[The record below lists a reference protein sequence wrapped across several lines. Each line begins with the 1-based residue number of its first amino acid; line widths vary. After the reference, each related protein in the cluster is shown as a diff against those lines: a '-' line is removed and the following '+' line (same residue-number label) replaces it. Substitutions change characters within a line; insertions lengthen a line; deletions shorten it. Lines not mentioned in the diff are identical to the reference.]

1 MASRWRISHLLL
13 LAVLGILL
21 ACSPNLGTDDT
32 PPQSSGS
39 SEPPVASASAS
50 LTSKFV
56 ASEQLTTVRTWVYQL
71 QGLDGGPLDL
81 QPLIDYPAD
90 LAVIDH
96 SRDGSEAGAF
106 SPDEIAA
113 LQRSG
118 KRVLGYMA
126 IGAADSDRFYDQQP
140 GDSLPFSHQQG
151 RSLVAAENPDF
162 PGTFYLRYWLAD
174 WQAILL
180 GEALPSWAQAT
191 RRPSSYLDRILE
203 AGFDGVYLDDI
214 DAYQQFNAE
223 GNGTRP
229 SAALEMLLLIQ
240 DISNQ
245 AKARHPGFLVFPQNG
260 EAIFQDAWENLDE
273 NGDGQIDRS
282 DRLIAVQNR
291 TLFLDLN
298 RNHRHDSNER
308 FLGQLDTNQDAI
320 LTRQEVEQAY
330 FGSIDG
336 LGAEDFFFKGEQA
349 EDNPFISTLT
359 ASDPRIADFKF
370 TAANYLTYALWQ
382 IPIFNVEYLTPGN
395 GVGLNQYQQTTSSQ
409 FRFENLGMTT
419 DAQAAASGEIDLQ
432 QLSIRRFA
440 APDRQL
446 DRLPPSQRSALSI
459 SQKS

>member
-21 ACSPNLGTDDT
+21 VYSSNLGTDI
-32 PPQSSGS
+32 PPRS

-50 LTSKFV
+50 LVSKFV

-81 QPLIDYPAD
+81 RPLIDYPAD

-106 SPDEIAA
+106 SPDEIAD

-140 GDSLPFSHQQG
+140 GDSHPFSHQRG

-162 PGTFYLRYWLAD
+162 PGTFYLRYWLSD

-180 GEALPSWAQAT
+180 GEALPSWVQAN
-191 RRPSSYLDRILE
+191 RWPNSSYLERILE

-214 DAYQQFNAE
+214 DAYQQFNEE

-240 DISNQ
+240 DISDQ
-245 AKARHPGFLVFPQNG
+245 AKARHPEFLVFPQNG

-273 NGDGQIDRS
+273 NGDGQIDQS

-298 RNHRHDSNER
+298 GNHRHDSDER
-308 FLGQLDTNQDAI
+308 FLGQLDTNQNAI
-320 LTRQEVEQAY
+320 ITQQEVEQVY

-336 LGAEDFFFKGEQA
+336 LGAEDFFFKGERA
-349 EDNPFISTLT
+349 EDNPFISTLA
-359 ASDPRIADFKF
+359 ASDPRIEDFKF
-370 TAANYLTYALWQ
+370 TAANYLSYARWQ
-382 IPIFNVEYLTPGN
+382 IPIFNVEYLTPSN
-395 GVGLNQYQQTTSSQ
+395 GVGLNQYQQTASSQ
-409 FRFENLGMTT
+409 FRLENPGVTT
-419 DAQAAASGEIDLQ
+419 DSQAAAWGEIDLQ
-432 QLSIRRFA
+432 RLSIRRFA
-440 APDRQL
+440 APDREL
-446 DRLPPSQRSALSI
+446 DRLPSLHHSALSN